1 MKPLLV
7 AMALVVPLAVASPA
21 SAGGYVGFGL
31 GFDAVLTGELDEHF
45 DAEATGSGRLALG
58 MRFGPVALEA
68 SAFGAR
74 FTSLSPLS
82 DDAASRGDFTPI
94 SLGVDLKYH
103 LTLLP
108 RIEPYARGGLNR
120 TWLMRPE
127 HGAMASHSGR
137 GYALGGGV
145 QLPFRALMLV
155 QASIWADY
163 TMHATTLE
171 SPAGDAVGGRAHM
184 MMLGISVG
192 TRL

>member
-1 MKPLLV
+1 MRPLLV
-7 AMALVVPLAVASPA
+7 AMALVVPLAMATSA
-21 SAGGYVGFGL
+21 NAGGYVGLGL

-74 FTSLSPLS
+74 FSSLAPMS
-82 DDAASRGDFTPI
+82 DDSARGDFTPL
-94 SLGVDLKYH
+94 SLGVDLKYY
-103 LTLLP
+103 LSLLP
-108 RIEPYARGGLNR
+108 RVEPYARGGLNR
-120 TWLMRPE
+120 TWMMRPE
-127 HGAMASHSGR
+127 LGAMATHSGR

-155 QASIWADY
+155 QAAIWADY
-163 TMHATTLE
+163 TMHVTSLE
-171 SPAGDAVGGRAHM
+171 SPAGDVVQGSAHM
-184 MMLGISVG
+184 LMLGVSVG